1 MIIEIDK
8 GGQDINGQKL
18 NEGYIGNQEKVSPEV
33 IKSYLKGM
41 RYPAYKSALIN
52 KAKENNAPLYVI
64 HVINQFQEKQYSGS
78 VEVKKEIER
87 IG

>member
-1 MIIEIDK
+1 MIIEKDK

-18 NEGYIGNQEKVSPEV
+18 NEGYIGNQEKVSSEV
-33 IKSYLKGM
+33 IKPYLNGM
-41 RYPAYKSALIN
+41 RYPAYKSTLIN
-52 KAKENNAPLYVI
+52 KAKENNAPLYVMN
-64 HVINQFQEKQYSGS
+64 VINQFQEKQYSGS

>member
-1 MIIEIDK
+1 
-8 GGQDINGQKL
+8 
-18 NEGYIGNQEKVSPEV
+18 
-33 IKSYLKGM
+33 M

-52 KAKENNAPLYVI
+52 KAKENNAPLYVM